1 MLASPRSITAV
12 ARAMGRTSI
21 NLRPGLLALGALAS
35 CTLVESPP
43 ALVAPAATSAPR
55 ADAASSPPALA
66 DRGSASARADRDAR
80 EGALHEPAPP
90 EPAEPPP
97 LPSGTTVLQIGDSMA
112 DALGAA
118 LRDEMHK
125 SGIQVINRIKTG
137 SHIPVW
143 GGRFSSVPS
152 LLQTYKPDLV
162 IISLGGNDV
171 MLEDPSSRT
180 EHVRRLVSYVGDR
193 PCVWVAPS
201 LWRGETGV
209 LSIIREHSKPCRY
222 FDTNTIAP
230 NLARTK
236 GDPIH
241 PSHSARRKWARILV
255 GWLAQERDPTGPRPW
270 ELRNVARRESLDDI
284 YDDL

>member
-1 MLASPRSITAV
+1 
-12 ARAMGRTSI
+12 
-21 NLRPGLLALGALAS
+21 
-35 CTLVESPP
+35 
-43 ALVAPAATSAPR
+43 
-55 ADAASSPPALA
+55 
-66 DRGSASARADRDAR
+66 
-80 EGALHEPAPP
+80 
-90 EPAEPPP
+90 
-97 LPSGTTVLQIGDSMA
+97 MA
-112 DALGAA
+112 DALGTA

-125 SGIQVINRIKTG
+125 AGIQVINRVKTG

-152 LLQTYKPDLV
+152 LLQTYNPDLV

-171 MLEDPSSRT
+171 MLQDPSSRT

-222 FDTNTIAP
+222 FDTNMIAP

-241 PSHSARRKWARILV
+241 PSHPARRKWARILV
-255 GWLAQERDPTGPRPW
+255 GWLAQERDPTGTRPW
-270 ELRNVARRESLDDI
+270 ELRSPARRDSPEDI
-284 YDDL
+284 YDGF